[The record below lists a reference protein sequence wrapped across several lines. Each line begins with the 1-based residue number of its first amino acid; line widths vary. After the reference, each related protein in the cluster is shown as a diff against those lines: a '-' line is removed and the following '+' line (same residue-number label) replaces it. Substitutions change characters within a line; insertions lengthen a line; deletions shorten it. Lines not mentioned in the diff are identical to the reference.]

1 MVILCIIIG
10 DVHQFIRHCLIP
22 LDPCSKLL
30 IKTIIS
36 ALAGGSA
43 LKEVDKIESE
53 LEVVDIDAIQVHP
66 Q

>member
-1 MVILCIIIG
+1 MLYPWGCKSIYATL
-10 DVHQFIRHCLIP
+10 DCLIP
-22 LDPCSKLL
+22 LDPCYNLL
-30 IKTIIS
+30 NKTIIS